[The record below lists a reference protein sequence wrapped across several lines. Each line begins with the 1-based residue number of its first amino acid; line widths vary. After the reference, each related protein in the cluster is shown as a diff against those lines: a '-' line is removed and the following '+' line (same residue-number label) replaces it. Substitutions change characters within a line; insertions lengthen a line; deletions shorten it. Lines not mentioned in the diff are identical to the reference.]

1 MTKFKLTDKETIA
14 LRAAVEVNTTVETA
28 DEDDFFSYFY
38 PSEIVAATDLTKE
51 QVAGL
56 LSALEAKGL
65 ISEQDSQNQRI
76 SKTEWAVN
84 WEGIEIL
91 RAT

>member
-1 MTKFKLTDKETIA
+1 MTLTEKETTA
-14 LRAAVEVNTTVETA
+14 LTAAIEVNTTVEDA

-38 PSEIVAATDLTKE
+38 PKEIVSATDFTVE

-56 LSALEAKGL
+56 LSSLEAKGL
-65 ISEQDSQNQRI
+65 VDEQETSNAQN

-84 WEGIEIL
+84 WEAVEIL
-91 RAT
+91 RAA